1 MQKQD
6 NQCGKSGPSNS
17 PKRDRRRSRAGAAD
31 RTLAPINA
39 LSRPGEN
46 IMIRDRET
54 ETRDLTIEQLDLVAG
69 GAMMD
74 DLKLT
79 FEIPSAFAKTRSKI
93 SMTFAYKAR
102 A

>member
-1 MQKQD
+1 
-6 NQCGKSGPSNS
+6 
-17 PKRDRRRSRAGAAD
+17 
-31 RTLAPINA
+31 
-39 LSRPGEN
+39 
-46 IMIRDRET
+46 MIRDRET

-79 FEIPSAFAKTRSKI
+79 FEIPSAFAKTRSEI
-93 SMTFAYKAR
+93 SMTFARNAR